1 MAQYKESELEKYLVQ
16 ARKIAEHRE
25 VGAERKIK
33 KIYKELTED
42 LNAWLGNCYAKYAE
56 DDMLDFT
63 ILRQKGQY
71 ARFLEEA
78 QLKVD
83 KIYPKL
89 KNTVEEL
96 IDTTYKVCWHGMYD
110 GVTKCKTVEN
120 LHKAFKAS
128 RAITPEQIKAAVQN
142 PIPKLRL
149 NPILERNRRQ
159 IISNIRREIG
169 VGLSNGDR
177 MSTMARRIS
186 GCVGNDYSK
195 SMLIAR
201 TEAHRVREVG
211 FNDSSERIDRIM
223 QDNNSDYRMV
233 KTWRNKKDLAVRK
246 TEKVNH
252 VDMEGQTV
260 LADEEFTLF
269 SGAKAKCPGTSG
281 IAAEDCNCR
290 CRASRD
296 IMNDAEFFAVSGR
309 HFPGYVEPKPIEPPK
324 QVKKKTD
331 ANKKPLTA
339 TPVNDTIKIE
349 VSEYPK
355 AFTATRAEAKNTQ
368 ALMDYI
374 NDLDNPNP
382 DTLQLYRLMGKMES
396 VETEGI
402 PFKISHASNHAVNSK
417 YYRSSGKYAEVKI
430 TIPKIDSNNLIG
442 AVNTTLHEE
451 MHLMDLFLREDRNI
465 HGAFT
470 ESKTLASRYITAVKT
485 TDPTIGSKVKSVFKQ
500 FKDEYDSLK
509 TEQDV
514 LKVQKIQELKDEM
527 FPDGKGFWSCSL
539 AKFKEYEKRR
549 KKIEKEITEEYDW
562 KKRGIM
568 GGGIDALQDIYD
580 ALNGGRYR
588 GNEVMYGHGVEYYR
602 SFSNRTSEI
611 LANYGA
617 LSMTRPDLIELLRE
631 DKPELVASLEQL
643 IKDMI
648 KKVK

>member
-16 ARKIAEHRE
+16 VRRIAEHRE
-25 VGAERKIK
+25 IGAERKIK

-42 LNAWLGNCYAKYAE
+42 LNSWLGNCYAKYAE

-128 RAITPEQIKAAVQN
+128 KAVTPEQIKAAVQN

-159 IISNIRREIG
+159 IIANIRREIG

-195 SMLIAR
+195 SMLITR

-211 FNDSSERIDRIM
+211 FNDSSERIDQIM
-223 QDNNSDYRMV
+223 KNNNSDYRMV

-246 TEKVNH
+246 TEKANH

-296 IMNDAEFFAVSGR
+296 IMNDAEFFAVTGR
-309 HFPGYVEPKPIEPPK
+309 HFPGYVEPKPIEPSK

-331 ANKKPLTA
+331 ATKKPLTA

-349 VSEYPK
+349 ASEYPK
-355 AFTATRAEAKNTQ
+355 AFTATKAEAKNTQ

-382 DTLQLYRLMGKMES
+382 DTLQL
-396 VETEGI
+396 
-402 PFKISHASNHAVNSK
+402 
-417 YYRSSGKYAEVKI
+417 
-430 TIPKIDSNNLIG
+430 
-442 AVNTTLHEE
+442 
-451 MHLMDLFLREDRNI
+451 
-465 HGAFT
+465 
-470 ESKTLASRYITAVKT
+470 
-485 TDPTIGSKVKSVFKQ
+485 
-500 FKDEYDSLK
+500 
-509 TEQDV
+509 
-514 LKVQKIQELKDEM
+514 
-527 FPDGKGFWSCSL
+527 
-539 AKFKEYEKRR
+539 
-549 KKIEKEITEEYDW
+549 
-562 KKRGIM
+562 
-568 GGGIDALQDIYD
+568 
-580 ALNGGRYR
+580 
-588 GNEVMYGHGVEYYR
+588 
-602 SFSNRTSEI
+602 
-611 LANYGA
+611 
-617 LSMTRPDLIELLRE
+617 
-631 DKPELVASLEQL
+631 
-643 IKDMI
+643 
-648 KKVK
+648 